1 MDSKEWQVNFFDF
14 LRRELNNPPDF
25 AQRVARTMG
34 CSIPNAYKR
43 ISGSSNIKL
52 VELIDI
58 AKEYNLSIDQWL
70 NLDKGKDFKFKS
82 SGFIRTENDFINY
95 TRTTFL
101 SLEKFEHIPH
111 QFYYG
116 ARDLPLFFY
125 LLDDQL
131 TRFKLAIW
139 LDGFGRKKL
148 PNGRLNFEFSDE
160 LIDNCKKLGKLYLDL
175 DTKEVWTIRTFINLV
190 KQIEVSAFLKQLN
203 QDTGR
208 ELIDRLEE
216 QIATVLQFA
225 IRGRKRRGKFE
236 LLQSDYL
243 MMTNNA
249 LLMAGH
255 VQLAFTSYA
264 GVNYFSSM
272 DPSYTANIKDWFELS
287 FRHATALD
295 RKNPTDVEHYRKVLL
310 DRCALA
316 RERIRTANPDV
327 LAD

>member
-25 AQRVARTMG
+25 AQRVARSMG

-43 ISGSSNIKL
+43 ISGASNMKL

-70 NLDKGKDFKFKS
+70 DLKKGKEFQFKS

-95 TRTTFL
+95 TRTTFIN
-101 SLEKFEHIPH
+101 LEKFAHLPH

-125 LLDDQL
+125 LLDEQL

-139 LDGFGRKKL
+139 LDGFGRKKK
-148 PNGRLNFEFSDE
+148 PNGKLDFEFNDE
-160 LIDNCKKLGKLYLDL
+160 LMTQCDQLGKLYLDL
-175 DTKEVWTIRTFINLV
+175 DTKEVWTIRTFINLI
-190 KQIEVSAFLKQLN
+190 KQIEVSAYLKQLD
-203 QDTGR
+203 QGMAS

-216 QIATVLQFA
+216 QISVILQFA
-225 IRGRKRRGKFE
+225 VRGRKRGGKFE

-255 VQLAFTSYA
+255 IELAFTSYA
-264 GVNYFSSM
+264 GVNYFSST

-287 FRHATALD
+287 FRQATTLN
-295 RKNPTDVEHYRKVLL
+295 RKNPTEVEHYRKVLL

-316 RERIRTANPDV
+316 RNRIRTANPDV